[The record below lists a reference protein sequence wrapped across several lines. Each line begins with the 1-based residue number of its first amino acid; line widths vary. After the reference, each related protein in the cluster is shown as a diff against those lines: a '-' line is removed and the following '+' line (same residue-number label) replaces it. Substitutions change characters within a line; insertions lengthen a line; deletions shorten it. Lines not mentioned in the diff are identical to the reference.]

1 MSKAAEPR
9 SSVSSASSAD
19 LILDAAEH
27 LFADRGFTAVT
38 VKEIAQKAA
47 VNPALLYYYH
57 NSKETL
63 YRHVIERF
71 VADLVRGATAKLEAA
86 ADAED
91 AIRGVTQAQFEMLR
105 AKPHIARLIVRELV
119 DYHASHAVG
128 ALRDL
133 GATLFRR
140 LCSIIS
146 DGQARGV
153 FRAELDPRFAAFSTI
168 AQLPYYFIA
177 RPALEALALGAPR
190 QADDTTAA
198 AFARHAGEFAVAALR
213 SSPSPTR

>member
-1 MSKAAEPR
+1 VRLRESAAAAPLDLPT
-9 SSVSSASSAD
+9 SSAES
-19 LILDAAEH
+19 ILDAAEH

-38 VKEIAQKAA
+38 IKEIAAKAA

-57 NSKETL
+57 DSKETL

-71 VADLVRGATAKLEAA
+71 VADLVRGATARLEAA
-86 ADAED
+86 VDAED
-91 AIRGVTQAQFEMLR
+91 AIRGVTSAQFDMLS

-128 ALRDL
+128 ALREL

-146 DGQARGV
+146 EGQSRGV
-153 FRAELDPRFAAFSTI
+153 FRADLDPRFAAFSTI
-168 AQLPYYFIA
+168 AQLPYFFIA
-177 RPALEALALGAPR
+177 RPALEALALGNSQHPDEA
-190 QADDTTAA
+190 TSA

-213 SSPSPTR
+213 ASPTG

>member
-1 MSKAAEPR
+1 MVPPVTSAE
-9 SSVSSASSAD
+9 S
-19 LILDAAEH
+19 ILDAAEH
-27 LFADRGFTAVT
+27 LFADRGFSAVT
-38 VKEIAQKAA
+38 IKEIAQSAG
-47 VNPALLYYYH
+47 VNAALLYYYH
-57 NSKETL
+57 DSKETL

-71 VADLVRGATAKLEAA
+71 VADLVRGATARLEAA

-91 AIRGVTQAQFEMLR
+91 AIRGVTRAQFDMLSV
-105 AKPHIARLIVRELV
+105 KPHLARLIVRELV

-140 LCSIIS
+140 LCRIIS

-153 FRAELDPRFAAFSTI
+153 FRADLDPRFAAFSTI
-168 AQLPYYFIA
+168 AQLPYFYIA
-177 RPALEALALGAPR
+177 RPALEALASGASQHP
-190 QADDTTAA
+190 DEAA

-213 SSPSPTR
+213 APPTG

>member
-1 MSKAAEPR
+1 MSEFAEAPPPVFP
-9 SSVSSASSAD
+9 SSSAD
-19 LILDAAEH
+19 SILDAAEH

-38 VKEIAQKAA
+38 IKEIAQKAA

-57 NSKETL
+57 DSKETL

-71 VADLVRGATAKLEAA
+71 VADLVRGATARLEAA
-86 ADAED
+86 TDAED
-91 AIRGVTQAQFEMLR
+91 AIRGVTQAQFDMLR

-153 FRAELDPRFAAFSTI
+153 FRADLDPRFAAFSTI
-168 AQLPYYFIA
+168 AQLPYFFIA
-177 RPALEALALGAPR
+177 RPALEALALGAPQ
-190 QADDTTAA
+190 QADEAAAA

-213 SSPSPTR
+213 ASPSPTR